1 MALYPHLPED
11 QHRHLL
17 TSLKRELVPRIGS
30 TMLFWLIE
38 IALVFTSAISLQVE
52 TE

>member
-1 MALYPHLPED
+1 MALYPHLLED
-11 QHRHLL
+11 QRRHLL
-17 TSLKRELVPRIGS
+17 TSLKREVAPRIGS
-30 TMLFWLIE
+30 TILFWLIE